1 MRRIDF
7 YKKKL
12 KLHEEIIKAIC
23 KVMDANMVEH
33 INFQDIGMDGGYV
46 CMAPEGPAVET
57 RVLKIKHTIGTNY
70 LQIIPENCDYYDFD
84 GKWFSLNDDVLN
96 ASFDTVYEAVYDLF
110 YSKHYKEERKRFND
124 TKRNPD

>member
-7 YKKKL
+7 YKKKQR
-12 KLHEEIIKAIC
+12 LHEEIIQAIC
-23 KVMDANMVEH
+23 EIMDRQMVEE
-33 INFQDIGMDGGYV
+33 IDFEKVGMDGGYV

-70 LQIIPENCDYYDFD
+70 LQIVPENCDYYDFD

-110 YSKHYKEERKRFND
+110 YDKRKE
-124 TKRNPD
+124 TSA